1 VVSLVVIFGALII
14 LFAVIGAMRGW
25 AKELLVTSAIMLA
38 LFLINILENFIP
50 PFHNIL
56 SVEPDTRLI
65 TRTVIIILLAFFGY
79 ETPHIR
85 ALQPKVARERLQ
97 DTILGVILG
106 GLNGYL
112 LIGSLWFFLHEAQ
125 YPTDL
130 IVTSM
135 GGWDELVKE
144 YGEVVKWLPPSLL
157 PIPHIYFAVGV
168 VFVVILVVF
177 V

>member
-1 VVSLVVIFGALII
+1 MVIFGVLII
-14 LFAVIGAMRGW
+14 LFAIIGAMRGW
-25 AKELLVTSAIMLA
+25 AKELLVTSAVMLA

-50 PFHNIL
+50 PFHTAL
-56 SVEPDTRLI
+56 TAEPDTRLI
-65 TRTVIIILLAFFGY
+65 TRAVIIILLAFFGY
-79 ETPHIR
+79 ETPRIR
-85 ALQPKVARERLQ
+85 SLQPKVAREHLQ
-97 DTILGVILG
+97 DILLGFILG

-112 LIGSLWFFLHEAQ
+112 LIGSLWFFLHQAQ
-125 YPTDL
+125 YPTDF

-135 GGWDELVKE
+135 AGWDELVKE

>member
-1 VVSLVVIFGALII
+1 MVIFGALII

-25 AKELLVTSAIMLA
+25 AKELLVTSAVMLA
-38 LFLINILENFIP
+38 LFLISILENFIP
-50 PFHNIL
+50 PFRNAL
-56 SVEPDTRLI
+56 TMEPDTRLI
-65 TRTVIIILLAFFGY
+65 TRTVIIILMAFFGY
-79 ETPHIR
+79 ETPQIR

-97 DTILGVILG
+97 DTILGIILG
-106 GLNGYL
+106 ALNGYL

-135 GGWDELVKE
+135 AGWDELVKE
-144 YGEVVKWLPPSLL
+144 YEKVVNWLPPSLL

>member
-1 VVSLVVIFGALII
+1 VVSLIVIFGVLII

-25 AKELLVTSAIMLA
+25 AKELLVTSAVMLA

-50 PFHNIL
+50 SFHTAL
-56 SVEPDTRLI
+56 TEEPDTRLI
-65 TRTVIIILLAFFGY
+65 TRVVIIILLAFFGY
-79 ETPHIR
+79 ETPRIR
-85 ALQPKVARERLQ
+85 ALQPKVAREHLQ
-97 DTILGVILG
+97 DILLGSILG

-112 LIGSLWFFLHEAQ
+112 LIGSLWFFLHQAQ

-135 GGWDELVKE
+135 ASWDELVKE